1 MRPEDAFGAFLRCKQ
16 IVVVGDPKQLPP
28 TEFSTNRNDDDSWDE
43 DESIDDEMAESVLE
57 SCQKSFGQVR
67 QLKWHYRSRC
77 ESLIAFSN
85 AEFYNNSL
93 VTFPTARPDSFSVSL
108 IRVEGV

>member
-1 MRPEDAFGAFLRCKQ
+1 L
-16 IVVVGDPKQLPP
+16 PKII
-28 TEFSTNRNDDDSWDE
+28 W
-43 DESIDDEMAESVLE
+43 
-57 SCQKSFGQVR
+57 QVR

-93 VTFPTARPDSFSVSL
+93 VTFPTARPDGSFSVSL
-108 IRVEGV
+108 IRVEGVYQARRNIAEASRIAEEAIAFMRAFAKKPGKRGAVTWYRCP